1 MGTSTSQVWPAW
13 RGVDDEGLGRI
24 TGISADAC
32 VEQTMTKVQETPLDE
47 LLSCKALWSLGASSH
62 HPLREISGEI
72 LVNPCKPGFLV
83 RNKETTLVNTSREGI
98 YGKNTREFSES
109 IGSEKGL
116 KCLQPKPQHRK
127 CLVRCR

>member
-24 TGISADAC
+24 TDISADAC
-32 VEQTMTKVQETPLDE
+32 VEQTMAKVQETPLDG

-72 LVNPCKPGFLV
+72 LVNCQDSWLGTKKQLWLTQAE
-83 RNKETTLVNTSREGI
+83 KEFMGRTP
-98 YGKNTREFSES
+98 ES
-109 IGSEKGL
+109 S
-116 KCLQPKPQHRK
+116 QNQ
-127 CLVRCR
+127 